1 MIQGLPKKLSLYI
14 LTLFVIVSL
23 NFCLIHLMPGDALV
37 HLLGEEGYAYLS
49 GKGDG
54 APEALKTE
62 FGMDGSL
69 VKQYLRHLQKTITG
83 DWGYSYHFGRPVAG
97 IVFERLLWT
106 LLLLF
111 PAVLLGTVLGG
122 WIGALS
128 GWRSRTRFE
137 KFLPFAF
144 LCIYAVPGYCISLL
158 LLAAAAH
165 IKGFPVAGVFP
176 AAGSY
181 WSILHQMALPLFVLT
196 LHGTAYKYMIMR
208 NAVRQELDAPYV
220 LTALARGLTARRV
233 LFIHILKNTLPAYIS
248 VVALNLGFMAGGAL
262 LVEVVFSWQG
272 MGTLIYQAVLSRDYP
287 LLSGALMMLSL
298 TVLAAN
304 LAADFF
310 YSVSDPRI
318 REGGHAG

>member
-1 MIQGLPKKLSLYI
+1 MMQVLLKKFFLYI
-14 LTLFVIVSL
+14 LTLFVIGSL
-23 NFCLIHLMPGDALV
+23 NFCLMHLMPGDAMV

-49 GKGDG
+49 GKGGD
-54 APEALKTE
+54 ALKELKTE

-69 VKQYLRHLQKTITG
+69 IKQYCLHLKKTITG
-83 DWGYSYHFGRPVAG
+83 DWGYSYHFGRPVSG

-111 PAVLLGTVLGG
+111 PAVILGTVLGG

-137 KFLPFAF
+137 KFLPLAF
-144 LCIYAVPGYCISLL
+144 LCLYAVPGYCLSLL
-158 LLAAAAH
+158 LLTAAAH
-165 IKGFPVAGVFP
+165 IRGFPVGGVLT
-176 AAGSY
+176 ADGSY
-181 WSILHQMALPLFVLT
+181 WSILHHMALPLFVLT

-233 LFIHILKNTLPAYIS
+233 LFGHILKNTLPAYIS
-248 VVALNLGFMAGGAL
+248 VVALNIGFMAGGTL

-287 LLSGALMMLSL
+287 LLSGALMVLCLS
-298 TVLAAN
+298 VLAAN

-318 REGGHAG
+318 REGDHAT